1 MGKFVEQDITYTKED
16 IHRLIGIFG
25 ENVVHKMR
33 KANLEAEIH
42 EITKELDYYK
52 ERIERA
58 ELKNKETV
66 KSLKEHDRLS
76 TEMNGQI
83 AHLTKEKEYLDREI
97 EKFSNIEQKAAELID
112 RDAMIFNLKKEVSIS
127 EGKAKHLKQ
136 THEKISAEKTRTENI
151 VSETQKRFDELTAET
166 AQLREILAFQKSVIP
181 AFENMKELQRYK
193 DEAQR
198 ATTEIQK
205 AADTAIKEI
214 TKSAE
219 ILSARTV
226 VRDKAEQGRINF
238 TTKKEHLE
246 QEIAEITGYETIEEL
261 QKAVAQLLSN
271 KDSMTEAIAVLEST
285 KAEEEEKIE
294 QTELQIKQYSMV
306 GSDYEKTVNEH
317 NAKQEE
323 LRVFKEEVSLRE
335 LEIGVTERLTE
346 FSVPIEEFLQLNHK
360 ALKSILD
367 RYESCLLDIK
377 NIFGELLQP

>member
-42 EITKELDYYK
+42 EITKELDYYN

-76 TEMNGQI
+76 TEMNDQI
-83 AHLTKEKEYLDREI
+83 AHLTKEKEHLDREI

-151 VSETQKRFDELTAET
+151 LTETQKRLDSLSAET
-166 AQLREILAFQKSVIP
+166 TQLRETLAFQKSVIP
-181 AFENMKELQRYK
+181 TYENMKELQRYK

-238 TTKKEHLE
+238 TTKKEKLQ

-261 QKAVAQLLSN
+261 QKAVAELLSN
-271 KDSMTEAIAVLEST
+271 KDSMTEGISALESK

-294 QTELQIKQYSMV
+294 KTELQIKQYGMV

-323 LRVFKEEVSLRE
+323 LRIFKEEVSLRE

-360 ALKSILD
+360 ALKSIAD
-367 RYESCLLDIK
+367 KYESCLLDIK
-377 NIFGELLQP
+377 NIFGELL